1 MSKKPWE
8 DKVDDDWTEE
18 YSRSAKGENLIS
30 TPFLTGILGIF
41 FVVIVVILV
50 FFLYTSTGGSNKQA
64 SSQSSSSQSS
74 VVSSSS
80 TSASSSQEEAS
91 SSTEASSSSTEDS
104 SSTATSSSSTTPSS
118 NGGTITVNAGEGP
131 ASIAARAGI
140 SLDQLYALNPDH
152 MTTGSWYANPGDE
165 VYVN

>member
-41 FVVIVVILV
+41 FVLIVVILV
-50 FFLYTSTGGSNKQA
+50 FFLYTSTGGSTKQA
-64 SSQSSSSQSS
+64 SSQSSTSRSS

-80 TSASSSQEEAS
+80 SSSSSSQEEAT
-91 SSTEASSSSTEDS
+91 SSTAISSSTEDS
-104 SSTATSSSSTTPSS
+104 SNTATSSSSTTPSS
-118 NGGTITVNAGEGP
+118 SGGTITVNAGEGP

>member
-41 FVVIVVILV
+41 FVLIVVILV
-50 FFLYTSTGGSNKQA
+50 FFLYTSTGGNTKQA
-64 SSQSSSSQSS
+64 SSQSSTSRSS

-80 TSASSSQEEAS
+80 SSSSSSQEE
-91 SSTEASSSSTEDS
+91 SSSSTGDSSSTVDS